1 MEYCYEIAEI
11 CLWISKVWAGSRGG
25 CLTKGVSWK
34 PLMNNDLN
42 LDELHNYPRII
53 SMNWCKQIFDIV
65 EDQFSRIFI
74 PCKVEDLIPI
84 VFNMVTGINES
95 NILIKQIS
103 CECRCEFGA
112 RKSNPRQKWIK
123 CQWECKKPL
132 RHCPCEEDYARNP
145 GTCACECRIVRLA
158 NT

>member
-1 MEYCYEIAEI
+1 MIFDRKWKLNWWNHPFDI
-11 CLWISKVWAGSRGG
+11 CLNQGRLVGQIVN
-25 CLTKGVSWK
+25 

-65 EDQFSRIFI
+65 EDQFSRICI
-74 PCKVEDLIPI
+74 PCKIEDLILI
-84 VFNMVTGINES
+84 VFNTVTGINES

-112 RKSNPRQKWIK
+112 RKSDPRQKWIK

-132 RHCPCEEDYARNP
+132 RHCTCEEDYARNP
-145 GTCACECRIVRLA
+145 GTCACERGIVRLA